1 MALPVPPGL
10 RGIVILWPA
19 QVAYRLPTVD
29 ALLEESYDWFFFLH
43 DLILCLRLRAP
54 LNRETVAAPPF
65 PVLGPKL
72 PLPLGYA

>member
-29 ALLEESYDWFFFLH
+29 ALLEEV
-43 DLILCLRLRAP
+43 ILCLKLRAP
-54 LNRETVAAPPF
+54 LNRETVAEPPF

-72 PLPLGYA
+72 PLPLGYG